1 MDRSCLPARMS
12 APAATSD
19 VRLRLPANRTY
30 GKSRDNSGFT
40 LVELVMVILL
50 LGIMATFTSQFIGI
64 GTQIYGD
71 ASSREQLMS
80 DARFAMERLNRELH
94 DAVPGSERIEDQDGN
109 WLDQGPCL
117 RFWPISTSSRYL
129 ALNRAMSGSTTTL
142 ELVMATPASAANPM
156 DVDATAVKKDD
167 QLIVFPVPDKN
178 AGSLTAGCD
187 YGRCVAKVTDVLTPV
202 SGAQT
207 IRYAST
213 ENLAGLSPGSR
224 VYFANQQ
231 VRYCVSG
238 GALYRTSAGISAAGS
253 TLPLGVL
260 MAESLRPGNV
270 FYRETAAS
278 TFNAAGGFGMRFVFE
293 RKGESVT
300 FNHKIEM
307 QNVP

>member
-1 MDRSCLPARMS
+1 MDRSCLLVQMP
-12 APAATSD
+12 APAPTSG

-30 GKSRDNSGFT
+30 RKPRGNSGFT

-50 LGIMATFTSQFIGI
+50 LGIMATFSSQFIGI

-94 DAVPGSERIEDQDGN
+94 DAVPGSERIETTGGAWVDTGA
-109 WLDQGPCL
+109 CL

-129 ALNRAMSGSTTTL
+129 ALNRAMSGSTATL
-142 ELVMATPASAANPM
+142 ELVMATPASAANPL

-187 YGRCVAKVTDVLTPV
+187 YGRCMAKVTDVLTPV

-207 IRYAST
+207 IRYTSAES
-213 ENLAGLSPGSR
+213 LAGLSPGSR

-231 VRYCVSG
+231 VRYCVE
-238 GALYRTSAGISAAGS
+238 GS
-253 TLPLGVL
+253 TITRSSGRIVDKDEDLKSVL
-260 MAESLRPGNV
+260 MADSLRIGT
-270 FYRETAAS
+270 FYRETSA
-278 TFNAAGGFGMRFVFE
+278 FNAEGEFGMRFVFE

-300 FNHKIEM
+300 FNHKIEVF
-307 QNVP
+307 NVP